1 MTVFD
6 NLENYELPSGCYLSM
21 EQEEE
26 LSRIVAEIVTE
37 LDKRKTSKLETRKYF
52 KQHLRYS
59 SNILRDNAI
68 KGKQQD
74 LYEEGE
80 SYKPLEGEYTW
91 SSKILHPA
99 LLSVLRVEKFK
110 FGYII
115 NLILDD
121 IDARGE
127 EAPRD
132 VWKVSDSVIQFVQ
145 EFDFES
151 IKAEA
156 AKESDIRERIVF
168 LRSKMADME
177 ATNLLS
183 ASEKEEWVPEYY
195 AKIEALLKLEEKRLE
210 LYPPRRESYLPFPTP
225 DPEETDKKDH
235 HSLVYK
241 YCKDD
246 NVAHEE
252 SYQLIL
258 KGINFEQPTIEK
270 KVVDEMFAF
279 VDKEF
284 DRFLESC
291 EVLSVDKISD
301 IFLFVDHWY
310 NHFKEAVDNA
320 YTRSQQSIKA
330 SVRKKTTKEK
340 REDLEERALIYARF
354 IVERA
359 IIEVSGLKANILY
372 NHRYVDEV
380 YYNISGGTFES
391 FMLERERLEGHFGG
405 GDERDVMFD
414 NDACIEAFYE
424 QIVEIAKF
432 GLLEVSHESES
443 MDDEE
448 RLSLYMERLKS
459 EVDFGLPFY
468 IDLVKTHPDISTE
481 IYHEALSWVETTY
494 YCIFS
499 VMVAVELWAMTD
511 EDRITLF
518 DPVYFQ
524 KVNFDYIPQLLDEAL
539 LKYKS
544 NTGNYSIDNELNDL
558 GERDADEWDS
568 VVPVFD
574 PGIITDDFIP
584 EEEYDK
590 AMDKIEEEDYK
601 QNGVPVKMPPIPK
614 IMGGPY
620 TYIVKGDHEP
630 PSSSPHILL
639 KDRESDLIK
648 YINDHID
655 RNVPT
660 NAICLLLAAKELG
673 YTGKLTHSIAKDL
686 FGDFAKRSTY
696 NSYYNGS
703 RAVDPSVVA
712 TYRTALEKHFKTPPS
727 SPE

>member
-6 NLENYELPSGCYLSM
+6 NLQNYDIPAGFRLSL

-26 LSRIVAEIVTE
+26 LAAIVADIVTE
-37 LDKRKTSKLETRKYF
+37 LDKRKTNKLETRKYF
-52 KQHLRYS
+52 KTHLRYS
-59 SNILRDNAI
+59 SNVLDDNAD
-68 KGKQQD
+68 KGKAQD
-74 LYEEGE
+74 QYEEGE
-80 SYKPLEGEYTW
+80 SYTPLEGEYTW
-91 SSKILHPA
+91 PSKILHPV

-121 IDARGE
+121 MEARGE
-127 EAPRD
+127 EAPKN

-151 IKAEA
+151 LKTEVSKIN
-156 AKESDIRERIVF
+156 DIRQRIVF
-168 LRSKMADME
+168 LRSKMTDMV
-177 ATNLLS
+177 ATDILS
-183 ASEKEEWVPEYY
+183 FSEKEEWTQEYY
-195 AKIEALLKLEEKRLE
+195 LKVEALLKLEEKRLE
-210 LYPPRRESYLPFPTP
+210 LYPSGYEMPMPAPATE
-225 DPEETDKKDH
+225 PEKTEKKDY
-235 HSLVYK
+235 HSLVYN

-246 NVAHEE
+246 NVAYEE

-270 KVVDEMFAF
+270 TVVEEMFAF
-279 VDKEF
+279 VDREF
-284 DRFLESC
+284 GRFLESC
-291 EVLSVDKISD
+291 EVLSIDKITD
-301 IFLFVDHWY
+301 IFFLIDHWY
-310 NHFKEAVDNA
+310 EHFKESVDAA
-320 YTRSQQSIKA
+320 YTQTQQAIKV

-359 IIEVSGLKANILY
+359 IIAVSGLKANILY

-380 YYNISGGTFES
+380 YYNISGGTFEE
-391 FMLERERLEGHFGG
+391 FMAERERLEGHFGG

-414 NDACIEAFYE
+414 QGACIEAFYD

-448 RLSLYMERLKS
+448 RLSLYRGRLKAV
-459 EVDFGLPFY
+459 VDFGLPFY

-494 YCIFS
+494 YCFFS

-518 DPVYFQ
+518 DPSYFQ
-524 KVNFDYIPQLLDEAL
+524 KVNFDYIPQLLEEAL
-539 LKYKS
+539 QEYKS
-544 NTGNYSIDNELNDL
+544 DTGNYSIDDELNDL

-568 VVPVFD
+568 VVPLFD
-574 PGIITDDFIP
+574 PEIITDDFIP

-590 AMDKIEEEDYK
+590 AMDTIEREDYK
-601 QNGVPVKMPPIPK
+601 QNGVPVKLPPIPK
-614 IMGGPY
+614 MEGGPY
-620 TYIVKGDHEP
+620 TYVVKGDHEP

-639 KDRESDLIK
+639 KGKESEIIQ
-648 YINDHID
+648 YINEHID
-655 RNVPT
+655 RDVPT
-660 NAICLLLAAKELG
+660 NAICLLLAARELG
-673 YTGKLTHSIAKDL
+673 YTGKLTHSVAVEL
-686 FGDFAKRSTY
+686 FGKFSSRSTY
-696 NSYYNGS
+696 NSYYNGA
-703 RAVDPSVVA
+703 RTVDSSVVA
-712 TYRTALEKHFKTPPS
+712 TYKTALEKHFKSPPS